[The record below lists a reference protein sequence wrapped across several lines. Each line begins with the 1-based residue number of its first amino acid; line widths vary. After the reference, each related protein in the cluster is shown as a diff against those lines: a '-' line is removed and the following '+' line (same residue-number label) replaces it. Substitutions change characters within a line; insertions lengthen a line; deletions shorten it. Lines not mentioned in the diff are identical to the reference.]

1 MAAEKRDLDGL
12 NYAPREA
19 FIAALADVFENSP
32 WVAEAAAA
40 QRPFATV
47 AALHEAMLRAV
58 LDQPREQQ
66 IRFLCGH
73 PDLAGK
79 AARSGDIGAASSTEQ
94 AGIGLDRLSEAEY
107 ATFHRLNTA
116 YTSKFSFP
124 FIACVRRL
132 TLDALLA
139 SYEARLGNEEP
150 TEITRAFEEIG
161 HITRLRLIDIVPGPG
176 APQTTGHLSTHILDA
191 YHGEPAAGVRIEL
204 FEIRGGSLIKI
215 RDALTNTAG
224 RTDEPLIHG
233 EPLRAGRYEL
243 FFYAEAYF
251 RRRSVPL
258 PAIPF
263 IGDAAVRFGID
274 QPEGRYHV
282 PLVVTP
288 WSSATYRGS

>member
-1 MAAEKRDLDGL
+1 MAAGKLGLEGL
-12 NYAPREA
+12 NHAPREA
-19 FIAALADVFENSP
+19 FIAALAEVFENSP

-47 AALHEAMLRAV
+47 AALHEAMMRAV

-66 IRFLCGH
+66 IRFLRGH

-79 AARSGDIGAASSTEQ
+79 AARSGAIGTASSFEQ
-94 AGIGLDRLSEAEY
+94 AGIGLDRLSDAEY
-107 ATFHRLNTA
+107 ETFHRLNTE

-124 FIACVRRL
+124 FITCVRRL

-150 TEITRAFEEIG
+150 SEITRAFEEIG

-176 APQTTGHLSTHILDA
+176 SPQTSGHLSTHILDA

-204 FEIRGGSLIKI
+204 FEVRGGSLIKI

-251 RRRSVPL
+251 RRRGVPL

-263 IGDAAVRFGID
+263 IGDAVVRFGID

-282 PLVVTP
+282 PLMVTP